1 MKNNNQKTTTMNFK
15 TMLIALFSAIV
26 LFSSC
31 KKDNPVI
38 PEPIP
43 LSAIGEWEGTYYF
56 NYVVN
61 KDGTFYTKTVE
72 DGAYSGSGTWTMSG
86 DAFKATYTYKNV
98 EYKNFI
104 SAKVND
110 KGDSMTGTYSG
121 ETEGNVLGSITMKKK

>member
-15 TMLIALFSAIV
+15 
-26 LFSSC
+26 
-31 KKDNPVI
+31 
-38 PEPIP
+38 
-43 LSAIGEWEGTYYF
+43 
-56 NYVVN
+56 
-61 KDGTFYTKTVE
+61 
-72 DGAYSGSGTWTMSG
+72 TMSG